1 MFLIYILYKKEANY
15 LASTI
20 SLIAVLS
27 SPSMFISIKAGV
39 HTKFFPDGATKPLA
53 IATPFIAWL
62 SAPAPIACT
71 STTPFSLNTLARL
84 LLLY

>member
-1 MFLIYILYKKEANY
+1 
-15 LASTI
+15 
-20 SLIAVLS
+20 
-27 SPSMFISIKAGV
+27 MFISIKAGV

-62 SAPAPIACT
+62 SAPAPIACN
-71 STTPFSLNTLARL
+71 STLLFSCNPPAIAPATLFGFDLLDIFKQEL